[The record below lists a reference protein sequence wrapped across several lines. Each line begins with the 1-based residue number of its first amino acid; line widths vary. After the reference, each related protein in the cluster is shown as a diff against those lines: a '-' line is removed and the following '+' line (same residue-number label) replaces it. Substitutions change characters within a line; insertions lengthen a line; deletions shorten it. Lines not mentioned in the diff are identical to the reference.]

1 MFEKFGEFD
10 SVEELNKAAEK
21 LKQEKKDE
29 ELVEL
34 AKENGL
40 DEEDALDYFED
51 LAEEFASAP
60 MAAMGRILIEEQNWS
75 KKDIMERM
83 ALKVIVMILRGM
95 IAFNEELAAAVV
107 KKGKRMDEI
116 YNKMRDEASKHKTG
130 NIGVSCG
137 TDEELREII
146 RAYYLDT
153 GIEERLKALYQ

>member
-1 MFEKFGEFD
+1 MFEKFGEFN
-10 SVEELNKAAEK
+10 SVEELNKAAER
-21 LKQEKKDE
+21 LKEEQKPE

-51 LAEEFASAP
+51 LAEEFTTGP
-60 MAAMGRILIEEQNWS
+60 LAAIGRIRIEEESWS

-95 IAFNEELAAAVV
+95 LAYDEELAAAVII
-107 KKGKRMDEI
+107 KGKRIDEI
-116 YNKMRDEASKHKTG
+116 YKKMKDEAERHKSG
-130 NIGVSCG
+130 NVGVSCG

-146 RAYYLDT
+146 RAYYLNT